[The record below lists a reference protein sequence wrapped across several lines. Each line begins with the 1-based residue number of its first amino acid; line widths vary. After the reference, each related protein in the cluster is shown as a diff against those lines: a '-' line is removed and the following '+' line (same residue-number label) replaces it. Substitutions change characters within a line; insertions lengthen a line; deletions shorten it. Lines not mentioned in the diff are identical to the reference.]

1 MKGLLPAWPSSLRG
15 RLFLILLAGLL
26 SAQLLSFVVTRAERD
41 QTARAV
47 MLTTLQ
53 RDVAVAV
60 ALLDRLPAPE
70 RPEWL
75 PLLERPTYRFALDS
89 GSPGSAALS
98 SRLTMI
104 ADEIRAALEPRF
116 PVRFDAVSEP
126 PVRLQGHVALSDGS
140 ALTIAVQP
148 TLRPV
153 ASWLPVA
160 LALQLLVLVGCVWFA
175 VRLAVRPLTRFAQA
189 ADALEP
195 GRPATRFTEAGPDE
209 VARAA
214 RALNA
219 MQERVARHLDE
230 RVRILAAISHD
241 LQTPITRMRLRVE
254 TGVEGPEQDRILG
267 DLEAIEALVREGI
280 AYARS
285 VHGDVEPPTRL
296 DLRAFLESIV
306 FDYQDTGRDVAVAT
320 LPDVTIVTRPQALR
334 RILTNLI
341 DNAIRYAG
349 RAELDLRIAHGSIG
363 IAVLDRGPGIP
374 ADKLDAVLLPFV
386 RLERSRS
393 RETGGTGLGLAIA
406 DQLASAIGGRLTL
419 SNRPG
424 GGLEA
429 AVTLS

>member
-1 MKGLLPAWPSSLRG
+1 MMGSLLGWPGSLRG
-15 RLFLILLAGLL
+15 RLFLILLAGLA
-26 SAQLLSFVVTRAERD
+26 SAQLFSFVVITAERD
-41 QTARAV
+41 QTARAI

-60 ALLDRLPAPE
+60 ALLDRLPAPQ
-70 RPEWL
+70 RPEWV
-75 PLLERPTYRFALDS
+75 PLLDRPTYGFALGS
-89 GSPGSAALS
+89 GAPGSAMLS

-104 ADEIRAALEPRF
+104 ANEIRTALEPRF
-116 PVRFDAVSEP
+116 PVRFDAVSGP
-126 PVRLQGHVALSDGS
+126 PDRLQGHVALSDGS
-140 ALTIAVQP
+140 ALTIVVQP
-148 TLRPV
+148 AHWPV

-160 LALQLLVLVGCVWFA
+160 LAVQLLVLVGCVWLA
-175 VRLAVRPLTRFAQA
+175 VRLAVWPLTRFAQA

-195 GRPATRFTEAGPDE
+195 GQPATRFAEAGPDE

-285 VHGDVEPPTRL
+285 VHGDVEPPARL

-306 FDYQDTGRDVAVAT
+306 FDYQDTGRDVAVAA

-341 DNAIRYAG
+341 DNSIRYAG
-349 RAELDLRIAHGSIG
+349 RAELDLRIADGSIS

-419 SNRPG
+419 SNRPS
-424 GGLEA
+424 GGLKA
-429 AVTLS
+429 VVTLS

>member
-1 MKGLLPAWPSSLRG
+1 MMASLLVWPGSLRG

-26 SAQLLSFVVTRAERD
+26 SAQLLSFAVTRAERD

-53 RDVAVAV
+53 RDVVVAV
-60 ALLDRLPAPE
+60 ALLDRLPAAE
-70 RPEWL
+70 RSEWL
-75 PLLERPTYRFALDS
+75 PLLERPTYRFALGS
-89 GSPGSAALS
+89 GSPGTAALS

-116 PVRFDAVSEP
+116 PVRFDAVSGP

-140 ALTIAVQP
+140 PLTIAVQP

-160 LALQLLVLVGCVWFA
+160 LALQLLVLVACVWFA

-195 GRPATRFTEAGPDE
+195 GRPAKPFAEAGLDE

-219 MQERVARHLDE
+219 MQQRVSRHLDE

-267 DLEAIEALVREGI
+267 DLEAIETLVREGI

-296 DLRAFLESIV
+296 DLRAFLESIA
-306 FDYQDTGRDVAVAT
+306 FDYQDTGCDVAVSS
-320 LPDVTIVTRPQALR
+320 LPEVTIVTRPQALR

-341 DNAIRYAG
+341 DNAIRYAN
-349 RAELDLRIAHGSIG
+349 RAELDLQVVQGKIT

-386 RLERSRS
+386 RLEGSRS

-406 DQLASAIGGRLTL
+406 DQLAAAIGGRLRL

-429 AVTLS
+429 AITLS